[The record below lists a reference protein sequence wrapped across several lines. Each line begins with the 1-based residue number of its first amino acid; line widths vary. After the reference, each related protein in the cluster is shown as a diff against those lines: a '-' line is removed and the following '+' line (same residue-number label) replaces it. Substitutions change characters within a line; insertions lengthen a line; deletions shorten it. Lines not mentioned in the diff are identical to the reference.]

1 MIVVVGTI
9 FLVALVVGVPIAF
22 AMGLAGSTWI
32 MFFEGL
38 DPSVVVRRM
47 YGIMGSFPLLAIP
60 LFSMIGILAE
70 RCGMLPDLV
79 KLLQMLLGRLKGGM
93 AYINV
98 ANSLMMGGVSGTAVS
113 DVASLGRVEIQ
124 MMKRAGYPAAYAAAL
139 TASTAVISPIIP
151 PSVAFIIYGLAAGG
165 VSIGGLFMA
174 GVIPGVLMGLGL
186 WAMAWFKSR
195 KAGFGTLVDRP
206 RPSVIFA
213 QALRVIP
220 FMLLPV
226 IIVGGI
232 IGGVFTVTES
242 AAVGVLY
249 VVIVGFLF
257 TRTLRVKDILDS
269 IIYSAIISSVVG
281 MLMGAGAIVSWII
294 TRNQVTQ
301 QLAELLVMITSDPS
315 MFMALVAITLLLLG
329 TVMDATALIIM
340 FAPLMVPIARQY
352 GVPDIQFGVVFVMS
366 CMIGMVTPP
375 TGILLFMTSAFAKVP
390 IEQVFK
396 AILPFVFAAMALI
409 GMLILFPALTLYV
422 PSLLGLG

>member
-1 MIVVVGTI
+1 MIPVVGII
-9 FLVALVVGVPIAF
+9 FLVALVVGTPIAF
-22 AMGLAGSTWI
+22 AMGLAGSSWI
-32 MFFEGL
+32 IFFEGI

-47 YGIMGSFPLLAIP
+47 FGIMGSFPLLAIP

-98 ANSLMMGGVSGTAVS
+98 ANSMMMGGVSGTAVS

-124 MMKRAGYPAAYAAAL
+124 MMKRAGYPAPYAAAL

-174 GVIPGVLMGLGL
+174 GIVPGIIMGLGL
-186 WAMAWFKSR
+186 WVMAWFKSR
-195 KAGFGTLVDRP
+195 KAGFGTIVDRP
-206 RPSVIFA
+206 RPALIFA
-213 QALRVIP
+213 QALRVVP

-232 IGGVFTVTES
+232 VGGVFTVTES
-242 AAVGVLY
+242 AAVGVVY
-249 VVIVGFLF
+249 VIVVGFVL
-257 TRTLRVKDILDS
+257 TRTLKVKDIFDS
-269 IIYSAIISSVVG
+269 VVYSAIISSVVG
-281 MLMGAGAIVSWII
+281 MLMGAGAVVSWII

-301 QLAELLVMITSDPS
+301 QLADMLVMITSDPTL
-315 MFMALVAITLLLLG
+315 FMTLVALTLILLG

-340 FAPLMVPIARQY
+340 FAPLVVPIARQY
-352 GVPDIQFGVVFVMS
+352 GVPEIQFGVVFVMS

-375 TGILLFMTSAFAKVP
+375 TGILLFMTAAFAKVP

-396 AILPFVFAAMALI
+396 AIMPFVVAAMVLV
-409 GMLILFPALTLYV
+409 GLLILFPALTLTV
-422 PSLLGLG
+422 PAALGLG

>member
-1 MIVVVGTI
+1 MILVVGTI
-9 FLVALVVGVPIAF
+9 FLIGLVVGVPIAF

-32 MFFEGL
+32 MFFDGL
-38 DPSVVVRRM
+38 DPSVVIRRM
-47 YGIMGSFPLLAIP
+47 YGIMSSFPLLAIP

-70 RCGMLPDLV
+70 RCGLLPELV

-174 GVIPGVLMGLGL
+174 GVIPGILMGLGL
-186 WAMAWFKSR
+186 WVMAWFKSR

-206 RPSVIFA
+206 KVSVLVR
-213 QALRVIP
+213 QAMRVVP

-249 VVIVGFLF
+249 VVLVGFFL
-257 TRTLRVKDILDS
+257 TRTLKMKDIFDAVV
-269 IIYSAIISSVVG
+269 YSAIISSVVG

-301 QLAELLVMITSDPS
+301 QLTDLMVMITADPT
-315 MFMALVAITLLLLG
+315 MFMFLVAGTLLVLG
-329 TVMDATALIIM
+329 TIMDATALIIM
-340 FAPLMVPIARQY
+340 FAPLVVPIARQY

-396 AILPFVFAAMALI
+396 AILPFVVAAIALI
-409 GMLILFPALTLYV
+409 SLLILFPPLTLYV
-422 PSLLGLG
+422 PSVLGLG